1 MSGAWRTTVVAVS
14 LTATLTGCS
23 LVSQPDATSWDDQ
36 ATQALSDAAG
46 QVGTARM
53 ALDSARRG
61 RTWSSYTVV
70 LVAQAEEAMGTT
82 QDKVSTLQV
91 PAGREKRAARI
102 EQLLDDAGKAVQD
115 ARADAVTGRYD
126 DPRLRRQL
134 SDLGERLQKEAG
146 R

>member
-53 ALDSARRG
+53 ALDSARKG

-91 PAGREKRAARI
+91 PAGREKRAAHV
-102 EQLLDDAGKAVQD
+102 EQP
-115 ARADAVTGRYD
+115 ARRRGQGR
-126 DPRLRRQL
+126 
-134 SDLGERLQKEAG
+134 AG
-146 R
+146 RARRRRRRAVRRPGAAPAA